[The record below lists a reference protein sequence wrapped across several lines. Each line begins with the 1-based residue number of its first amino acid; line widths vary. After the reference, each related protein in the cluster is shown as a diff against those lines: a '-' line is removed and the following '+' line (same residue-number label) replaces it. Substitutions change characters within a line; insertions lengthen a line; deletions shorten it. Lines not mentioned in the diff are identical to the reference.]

1 MLRIPR
7 VTVRLYTLVLHIGP
21 LIECAAAVGLDFFNY
36 NTEEHTMRE
45 GFVILGV
52 FCVLVG
58 GILYFALYH

>member
-1 MLRIPR
+1 MIGQLPVHGFI
-7 VTVRLYTLVLHIGP
+7 RLEELFIGP

>member
-1 MLRIPR
+1 MSNALSNPR
-7 VTVRLYTLVLHIGP
+7 VNTLVLHIGP

-36 NTEEHTMRE
+36 NTKEHAMRE

>member
-1 MLRIPR
+1 MFDKIQD
-7 VTVRLYTLVLHIGP
+7 YTLWNSMSVRELSAWLLLGMY
-21 LIECAAAVGLDFFNY
+21 FFNY